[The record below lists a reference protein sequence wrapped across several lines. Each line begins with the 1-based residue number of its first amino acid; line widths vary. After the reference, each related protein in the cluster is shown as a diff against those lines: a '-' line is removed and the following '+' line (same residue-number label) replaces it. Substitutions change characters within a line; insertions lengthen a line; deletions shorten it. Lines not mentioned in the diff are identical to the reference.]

1 MKLLNCQTRQIEEF
15 SGTRIP
21 KSYAILSHR
30 WEDDEVIYQDLQTPE
45 IATQKAGWRKIEN
58 FCRVALDNGYEY
70 VWIDTCCINKRDLTE
85 LTEAINSMFK
95 WYANSA
101 VCYTHLSDITLG
113 QPLEDSLWFTRGWN
127 LQELIASARMEF
139 FDKDWKRIGTRF
151 ELREAIQKPRNSVA
165 RRMSWAAGRATTRE
179 EDRAYSLLGIFSVN
193 MPLLYGEGSRAFVR
207 LQEEIAKES
216 NDLSLLAWTRLEWQI
231 EGRENGRESSKRPG
245 LPEEPCGVLAV
256 SPDEFRL
263 SHDIILRRD
272 TKYNPEFTITN
283 KGLKIIIGSTVTEGN
298 AWRIS
303 LGCAAESRPQDT
315 IGMLLRNMGGGVFVR
330 WNANSRIQWRGDHQ
344 GHDVTFYV
352 KKSID
357 WDTQAII
364 ASQLKS
370 LFHRSFHFHA
380 KEAVKFEKAMPALGW
395 IKEQNSFITEGQES
409 FEEFVFCTD
418 KRMAPYGSIHTVSF
432 VVACGFGPDVK
443 AWVCVGST
451 RGVNRDLFEAAQN
464 ADFNHVGVL
473 GKKISQS
480 QSNAIKTKLE
490 VSGCTGR
497 IQTKLRADKGDVLD
511 IIVEIR

>member
-30 WEDDEVIYQDLQTPE
+30 WEDDEVIYQDLRTPE
-45 IATQKAGWRKIEN
+45 ISTQKAGWRKIEN

-70 VWIDTCCINKRDLTE
+70 IWIDTCCINKEDLTE

-113 QPLEDSLWFTRGWN
+113 QPFEESLWFSRGWT
-127 LQELIASARMEF
+127 LQELIAPSRMEF

-151 ELREAIQKPRNSVA
+151 ELREAIQKRTRVVEEILDETSETRNINTLLARNSVA
-165 RRMSWAAGRATTRE
+165 RRMSWAAGRTTTRE

-231 EGRENGRESSKRPG
+231 EGRENGLESSKRPG

-283 KGLKIIIGSTVTEGN
+283 KGLKITIGSTVTEGN

-315 IGMLLRNMGGGVFVR
+315 IGILLRNMGGGVF
-330 WNANSRIQWRGDHQ
+330 WRGDHQ
-344 GHDVTFYV
+344 GHDMTFYI

-357 WDTQAII
+357 WDTQATI

-370 LFHRSFHFHA
+370 MFHRSFQFHA
-380 KEAVKFEKAMPALGW
+380 EGKVKFEKAMPALSW
-395 IKEQNSFITEGQES
+395 NKEQNSFITEGWGAWNES
-409 FEEFVFCTD
+409 KSAKV
-418 KRMAPYGSIHTVSF
+418 KRDQDQIG
-432 VVACGFGPDVK
+432 
-443 AWVCVGST
+443 
-451 RGVNRDLFEAAQN
+451 
-464 ADFNHVGVL
+464 
-473 GKKISQS
+473 
-480 QSNAIKTKLE
+480 
-490 VSGCTGR
+490 
-497 IQTKLRADKGDVLD
+497 
-511 IIVEIR
+511 IRWL